1 MSSQVLSETRDAL
14 TARRVYGEPYEKNGL
29 TVIPAATVRGGGGAG
44 GGGGPE
50 GKGEGGGFGLS
61 AHPAGAWVI
70 EDGVARWRPAVDVTR
85 IALVGELTLLGIV
98 AAWRSVAVARARRPL
113 RLRPRAFRRVTP
125 RPRRRRLPALLRRAR
140 PARARATRLR
150 SALVARGR
158 FAS

>member
-1 MSSQVLSETRDAL
+1 MSTQVLSEARDAL

-29 TVIPAATVRGGGGAG
+29 TVIPAATVRGGGGVG
-44 GGGGPE
+44 GGEGPD

-85 IALVGELTLLGIV
+85 IALVGELTLLGIA

-113 RLRPRAFRRVTP
+113 RVRPL
-125 RPRRRRLPALLRRAR
+125 PRRRAALRARHRRLPRLLRRAR
-140 PARARATRLR
+140 PARARVTRLR
-150 SALVARGR
+150 AALVAHGRG
-158 FAS
+158 A